1 MEVEA
6 ERTDTA
12 SLDGLMKE
20 PGEWMPKVLRAEATM
35 RVLIMICLVLDFAL
49 VCLFVAVAW

>member
-20 PGEWMPKVLRAEATM
+20 PGEWMPKVLNTPKQLC
-35 RVLIMICLVLDFAL
+35 VFLL
-49 VCLFVAVAW
+49 